1 MNTINRMARNASPA
15 VEPAPWSSA
24 WKTAFRRRLLRWF
37 SANARELPWR
47 ENRDPYRVWLSEIML
62 QQTQVAT
69 VRPYF
74 LRFVETFP
82 TIAALAAADEQLVL
96 RLWEGLGYYR
106 RARQLHAAARKIVAE
121 HAGVFPDRPERVR
134 QLPGIGRYTAGAIL
148 SIAFD
153 QPEPIVEAN
162 TQRLLARL
170 LPYEGDLSTTAAQ
183 AALWQAAADLVPRR
197 GAGQFNQ
204 AMMELGSLV
213 CVPKVPRCG
222 ECPVAELCPAL
233 RLGIEQR
240 VPLPKAKPKCEEVRE
255 AAVAVWRGGRVL
267 LLQRQ
272 PGERWAGLWDFPRFE
287 LPAIAAKNDLA
298 AQVERLTGLVIEPGD
313 QVTTLRHGVT
323 RFRITLECHEARYVR
338 RNRRTQTPAQWAS
351 PAAIE
356 ELPCHVTG
364 RKFARLLA
372 ERLAN

>member
-1 MNTINRMARNASPA
+1 MARNAASSDSA
-15 VEPAPWSSA
+15 TPWSSI

-37 SANARELPWR
+37 SAHARELPWR

-82 TIAALAAADEQLVL
+82 TVAALAAADEQLVL
-96 RLWEGLGYYR
+96 RHWEGLGYYR
-106 RARQLHAAARKIVAE
+106 RARQLHAAAQRIVTE
-121 HAGVFPDRPERVR
+121 HAGVFPDRADQVR

-170 LPYEGDLSTTAAQ
+170 LPYEGELSTAAAQ
-183 AALWQAAADLVPRR
+183 AALWQAATDLLPQR

-213 CVPKVPRCG
+213 CVPKTPRCG

-233 RLGIEQR
+233 RLGIEQQ
-240 VPLPKAKPKCEEVRE
+240 VPLPKAKPKFEDVRE

-287 LPAIAAKNDLA
+287 VPTGAASDLA
-298 AQVERLTGLVIEPGD
+298 QHVERLTGLVIEPGD
-313 QVTTLRHGVT
+313 QLTTLRHGVT

-338 RNRRTQTPAQWAS
+338 RNRRTQTPTQWAS

-372 ERLAN
+372 GRLRN